1 MTTSADVSVCDIIS
15 DVSVYD
21 HSSRCECVSEQQIV
35 YVCVCVCVRERDS
48 SSIYECVTVA
58 VDVRVL

>member
-1 MTTSADVSVCDIIS
+1 MTTAADVSVCQN
-15 DVSVYD
+15 
-21 HSSRCECVSEQQIV
+21 SRLCM
-35 YVCVCVCVRERDS
+35 CVCVCERERDS